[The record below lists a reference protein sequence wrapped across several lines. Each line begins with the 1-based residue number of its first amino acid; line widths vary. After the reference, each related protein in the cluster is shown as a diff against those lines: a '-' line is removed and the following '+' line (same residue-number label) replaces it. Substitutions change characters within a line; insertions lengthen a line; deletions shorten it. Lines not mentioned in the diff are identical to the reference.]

1 MKNYYVYILGNQS
14 GTLYTGVTNN
24 LENRLEEH
32 KQNLTKGF
40 TRKYQVNRLL
50 YFQEFNDVNEAI
62 AAEKQ
67 IKGWLRKKKM
77 DLIRSINPTFV
88 DLSNN
93 WHES

>member
-24 LENRLEEH
+24 LENRLKEH

-50 YFQEFNDVNEAI
+50 YFQEFNDVNEVI

-77 DLIRSINPTFV
+77 DLIRSLNPTFV